1 MFRNQ
6 VWHGH
11 KTGYDDVF
19 IYAPVQFVVEVGDTI
34 LGFDGC
40 LNFFAG
46 PTDNQFSANLN
57 FYKVHYNQHH
67 VAGTS
72 GSTLQDIKD
81 IVALMNEGRL
91 SPAVMVTHVGGL
103 DAVVDTTLNLPKI
116 PGGKKLVYTHIQMP
130 MTPIASFRELGASD
144 SRYTVLADILDDHKG
159 LWCVEA
165 ERYLLEHFS

>member
-1 MFRNQ
+1 MPSS
-6 VWHGH
+6 

-19 IYAPVQFVVEVGDTI
+19 VYAPVPSVVEVGDAI
-34 LGFDGC
+34 LDFDGC

-46 PTDNQFSANLN
+46 PTDNQFSTNLN

-81 IVALMNEGRL
+81 IVALMNKGRL

-103 DAVVDTTLNLPKI
+103 DAVVDTTLNLSRI
-116 PGGKKLVYTHIQMP
+116 PSGKKLVYTHIQMP
-130 MTPIASFRELGASD
+130 MTPIASFRELGETAPP
-144 SRYTVLADILDDHKG
+144 RFAALADILDAHND
-159 LWCVEA
+159 LWCAEA
-165 ERYLLEHFS
+165 EGYLLEHFA